1 MAVKRKALIPAT
13 LLWVWTEV
21 TWVTT
26 TATATAAAATAA
38 AAAAAAAA
46 ATTVMVVTVTTVQR
60 WGVKSAVKVNARK
73 ATVNNGWHL

>member
-26 TATATAAAATAA
+26 TATAT
-38 AAAAAAAA
+38 AAAAAAA